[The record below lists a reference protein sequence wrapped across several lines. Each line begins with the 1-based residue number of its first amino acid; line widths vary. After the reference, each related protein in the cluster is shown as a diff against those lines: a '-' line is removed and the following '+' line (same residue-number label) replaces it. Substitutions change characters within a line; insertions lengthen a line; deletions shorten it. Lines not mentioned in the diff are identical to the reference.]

1 MSLHDVVGLAGVAL
15 IMAMYV
21 LLQTGRTSAA
31 RPSFSIGNAVGSAL
45 ILYSLAFDFNFSA
58 ALIEVFWLLISLYG
72 IWRSLRVKRS
82 DL

>member
-45 ILYSLAFDFNFSA
+45 ILYSLAFDFNFSV